1 MSRKAALQWCLT
13 ARGSA
18 RAKLAAAGIVIVMLT
33 CISGCGWIFGK
44 RDKPMNVVV
53 ELTGSNDL
61 NFDGSTS
68 HPVRVKVYLI
78 TSGSDFGNADK
89 DVFFDPTR
97 RDELA
102 GVLAKDVLDSGSVIV
117 LPSETASLELVGR
130 HDKVLKSKPVLCAI
144 ADFYRSAGST
154 KERII
159 LNIPMKTDQKVKLQI
174 GRDSIS
180 KGRK

>member
-1 MSRKAALQWCLT
+1 MSRKT
-13 ARGSA
+13 ASDWRICA
-18 RAKLAAAGIVIVMLT
+18 PPNVVTILAAAGVSLVLLT
-33 CISGCGWIFGK
+33 CFAGCGWIFGK

-78 TSGSDFGNADK
+78 TSGSNFGNADK

-117 LPSETASLELVGR
+117 LPSETASLELLGR

-144 ADFYRSAGST
+144 ADFYRSAGPT

-159 LNIPMKTDQKVKLQI
+159 LNIPKKTDQKVKLQI